1 VATGGRCLRQFPA
14 HIVDVVGQAVE
25 QRYLSVSE
33 TAAYMGLSRK
43 TIYAWAEKGAIPAY
57 KVGRVWRFD
66 KIELDDVVRGQ
77 MRDGFV

>member
-1 VATGGRCLRQFPA
+1 MSRV
-14 HIVDVVGQAVE
+14 VD

-33 TAAYMGLSRK
+33 TATYLGLSPK

-66 KIELDDVVRGQ
+66 KTDVDDFVRGQ
-77 MRDGFV
+77 GRDGFV